1 MGNNP
6 ESTPVR
12 EQLNQLSRA
21 TRDRLAHIEFTLMFK
36 GSAVRSDLIDR
47 FEIAPAQA
55 TKDLKAYR
63 DLAPNNAFYDK
74 VRRAHVRADEFK
86 PLFSFDTTRTLS
98 TLTQGYGDGFSG
110 KQPVPFACESRRNL
124 NEPDLEIV
132 ACLSEAIERKQ
143 VVLLEYVS
151 LSSGNSE
158 REFVPHSLVDN
169 GLRWHVRGFD
179 RARGQFRDFVI
190 TRIKRI
196 TTVASEAQRS
206 ELLSEDRQWNRY
218 VDLILVPHPA
228 IAHKEAIELDYK
240 MTDGSLKVEMRAA
253 TAGYLLRLWNVDCS
267 ESLALNDSGCLLAL
281 KNRDAL
287 YGVENLAIAP
297 GYNSTKD
304 EIC

>member
-1 MGNNP
+1 MGHNP
-6 ESTPVR
+6 KNTPAI
-12 EQLNQLSRA
+12 EQLNQFSRA

-36 GSAVRSDLIDR
+36 GSAVRADLIDR

-63 DLAPNNAFYDK
+63 DLAPDNAFYDK
-74 VRRAHVRADEFK
+74 VRRAHVRATGFK

-110 KQPVPFACESRRNL
+110 RQPAPFACESRRNL
-124 NEPDLEIV
+124 NEPELDTV
-132 ACLSEAIERKQ
+132 ACLVEAIERKQ
-143 VVLLEYVS
+143 VVQLEYVS
-151 LSSGNSE
+151 LSSGRSE

-179 RARGQFRDFVI
+179 RARNQFRDFVI

-196 TTVASEAQRS
+196 TPIMSDADRS
-206 ELLSEDRQWNRY
+206 ELASEDRQWNRY

-228 IAHKEAIELDYK
+228 ITHKEAIELDYR
-240 MTDGSLKVEMRAA
+240 MTNGSLKVEIRAA

-267 ESLALNDSGCLLAL
+267 ESFSSKDAGCLLAL

-287 YGVENLAIAP
+287 YGVDNLSIAP
-297 GYNSTKD
+297 GYNSTK
-304 EIC
+304 ENAC